1 MIILILNPV
10 PGNRPK
16 LENRSKKY
24 INNKNIVTAVTSE
37 SKVIQDL
44 AKDIKEI
51 IDFLNKD
58 KLK

>member
-1 MIILILNPV
+1 MIILMLNLV
-10 PGNRPK
+10 PDKRPK

-37 SKVIQDL
+37 SKVIQAL